1 MNQDYKTIVREQP
14 GLVGYSDDLLG
25 PRAIGRINWRGLLT
39 LYLKE
44 VQKFLKSPIQTVLAP
59 MTIALL
65 FLTIFTLAFGNRYTP
80 LEGVSYGEFLAP
92 GLIIMSVLQNS
103 FINTSS
109 SLMISK
115 IQGNIVDILM
125 VPMTSAEIV
134 TGYVLAGMTRGLL
147 VAVSVLTA
155 MAFFVD
161 IRIAHPGIALFYL
174 AGASMCLAFVG
185 IITGLWATK
194 FEHMAMVTNFVI
206 TPLAFLSGTFYSVSR
221 LPEPWLSIARGD
233 PIYYMIDGFR
243 FGFLGRASGDLVT
256 GMAMII
262 VLNLLVGVLAYYVFK
277 IGWKI
282 KN

>member
-1 MNQDYKTIVREQP
+1 VSRGDKSKTPEQP
-14 GLVGYSDDLLG
+14 GLIGYSDRPLG
-25 PRAIGRINWRGLLT
+25 PRAIGPINWRGLLT

-65 FLTIFTLAFGNRYTP
+65 FLTVFTLAFGNRYSP
-80 LEGVSYGEFLAP
+80 LEGVSYAEFLAP
-92 GLIIMSVLQNS
+92 GLIIMSVLQTS

-147 VAVSVLTA
+147 VAAAVLSV

-161 IRIAHPGIALFYL
+161 LQIAHPGIALFYL
-174 AGASMCLAFVG
+174 VGASMCLAFVG

-194 FEHMAMVTNFVI
+194 FEHMAIVTNFVI

-243 FGFLGRASGDLVT
+243 YGFLGRSSGDLAV
-256 GMAMII
+256 GIAMIV
-262 VLNLLVGVLAYYVFK
+262 VLNLIVGALGYFVFK